1 MLFVRFLDDANSN
14 VYLAVCHVVL
24 LDNVFV
30 LLVEF
35 EDTVELLSCDR
46 LILINHQISKV
57 DDSVTLAVNQQGQR
71 IFVILVQFNRVII
84 ADVSRDLEMN
94 LEITCVA
101 VNDCPVAV
109 EGEA

>member
-35 EDTVELLSCDR
+35 EDTVELLSGDR
-46 LILINHQISKV
+46 LIFINHQISKV
-57 DDSVTLAVNQQGQR
+57 DDCVTLAVNQQGQR
-71 IFVILVQFNRVII
+71 ICVILVQFGFQTLDTLSVFFSRCLLKCMMVQHHKKY
-84 ADVSRDLEMN
+84 SRDAL
-94 LEITCVA
+94 
-101 VNDCPVAV
+101 
-109 EGEA
+109 